1 MTNTKSYYVRIMIK
15 GLTISRFAGKT
26 INDAKKLEAKIKS
39 GQITVNNSIENKN
52 TLTFEDFI
60 DKIFKAH
67 YESKNR
73 ETRRAFSKLNII
85 KNAFPNKLLSEI
97 TPYDVEKFFQKQI
110 KINAVSTANNYLAY
124 IKRIFNYAL
133 EMDYVH
139 ASPVKTKLVYHD
151 NKRTRHLD
159 ENEKS
164 KLLEACKNSK
174 NKNLYAI
181 VLIALDAGMRRGEI
195 AAIEKEDITNDIITI
210 KSETAKS
217 KKGRYIPLTLR
228 LQDLFKNLSNLKLNG
243 DIKNSFHYAL
253 KCADIHNFK
262 FHDLRHTFASDLVMK
277 GVDIYTVSK
286 LLGHATI
293 DMTER
298 YAHLAPS
305 ALKNAIDKLN

>member
-1 MTNTKSYYVRIMIK
+1 MTNTKSYYVRFMIK

>member
-124 IKRIFNYAL
+124 IKRIFIYAL